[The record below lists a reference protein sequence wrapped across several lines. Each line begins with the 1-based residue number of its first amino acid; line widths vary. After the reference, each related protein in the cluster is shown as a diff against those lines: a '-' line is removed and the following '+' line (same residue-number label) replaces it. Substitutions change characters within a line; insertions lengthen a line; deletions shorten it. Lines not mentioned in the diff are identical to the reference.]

1 MSTEIIAFEVQES
14 RYGKPA
20 VRPRV
25 YFTRNGTHF
34 VVPCQSEDEKT
45 QIVNRLKVMP
55 FVTVIND

>member
-1 MSTEIIAFEVQES
+1 MSNDITAFETTGS

-34 VVPCQSEDEKT
+34 VVPCNSEEEKA
-45 QIVNRLKVMP
+45 QVIARLKVMP
-55 FVTVIND
+55 FVTVLVD